1 MHEFSLAMRLIEAV
15 ERKAEEIGAVGVA
28 RIKLR
33 VGLATT
39 VVPEFLSEAFNIAKL
54 GTIAEDAKL
63 EVEADPI
70 RLSCWNCG
78 AEFEANELFA
88 KCQSCGSIGGKVVSG
103 DQIIIERVE
112 FEVGQR

>member
-1 MHEFSLAMRLIEAV
+1 MHEFSLAVRLIEAV
-15 ERKAEEIGAVGVA
+15 ERKAEEVGAVSVV

-39 VVPEFLSEAFNIAKL
+39 VVPEFLSEAFNVAKL
-54 GTIAEDAKL
+54 GTIAKDAEL
-63 EVEADPI
+63 EIEADPI

-88 KCQSCGSIGGKVVSG
+88 KCRSCGGIGGKVISG
-103 DQIIIERVE
+103 DQVIIEQVE
-112 FEVGQR
+112 FEVER